1 MLITLRGFHIR
12 THMSYDVT
20 NQDDIQVDRLLMK
33 ASLVTIS
40 HEKKVGKS
48 GGSFMALNLCTII
61 AYPFSQ
67 PMYIYL
73 YLTIQT

>member
-48 GGSFMALNLCTII
+48 GGSFMTLNLCTII

-67 PMYIYL
+67 SMFLFTYI
-73 YLTIQT
+73 

>member
-1 MLITLRGFHIR
+1 MLITLLGFHIR

-48 GGSFMALNLCTII
+48 GGSFMTLSLCTNI
-61 AYPFSQ
+61 AHIFSQ
-67 PMYIYL
+67 SMYIYL
-73 YLTIQT
+73 YLYGY